1 MANNKLIDF
10 VNLKKNEVKNP
21 NFYYPHPEEPD
32 RADNSDEKKAIKE
45 AKIYERNV
53 LDNTFDFHNF
63 SHLIIEE
70 MNKLDNIK
78 AVVYGRRET
87 GNMNLPFK
95 TIILV
100 LADRKIHYF
109 EQNKTNYVYGTIG
122 ILITSAR
129 AAAKPYN
136 YESFELTDNMKLW
149 GIPHRDP
156 WRVRITIG
164 ENFLNILGV
173 DSSLLNVWNSEIQKE
188 TSVKKE
194 KKAPPLKK
202 DKTSKINV
210 GKKTSADS
218 DKLVKIEKLH
228 KLYKDGALTKEEF
241 EKEKRKILNN
251 KRSSN

>member
-10 VNLKKNEVKNP
+10 VNLKKNEVKNQ

-70 MNKLDNIK
+70 VNKLDNIK

-136 YESFELTDNMKLW
+136 YQSFELTNNMKLW
-149 GIPHRDP
+149 GTPHRDP
-156 WRVRITIG
+156 WRVRISLSEDFI
-164 ENFLNILGV
+164 NISGV
-173 DSSLLNVWNSEIQKE
+173 DSFLLNVWNTEIQKE
-188 TSVKKE
+188 TSVKTE
-194 KKAPPLKK
+194 KKRPINK
-202 DKTSKINV
+202 DKNSKTN
-210 GKKTSADS
+210 GAKKTSADS
-218 DKLVKIEKLH
+218 DELLKIEKLY
-228 KLYKDGALTKEEF
+228 KLYKDGALSKEEF

-251 KRSSN
+251 K